1 MTASMARRTSTERV
15 YQLDIRLTRIEPP
28 IWRRIVVSDQI
39 TLAALHHL
47 LQVVMGWEHS
57 HLHQFLAGET
67 RYGEPDPDYDDDML
81 SDRRVRLRDIAREK
95 GASFRYEYD
104 FGDGWMHLI
113 TVEEMWPRMDLHLV
127 PRCIE
132 GARAC
137 PPEDCGG
144 AGGYENLL
152 EALRDRRHAEHREL
166 RAWAGKHFD
175 PELFSVQA
183 VNSAL
188 ALLVALGVT
197 A

>member
-1 MTASMARRTSTERV
+1 
-15 YQLDIRLTRIEPP
+15 
-28 IWRRIVVSDQI
+28 VSDQI

-57 HLHQFLAGET
+57 HLHQFLVGET
-67 RYGEPDPDYDDDML
+67 RYGEPDPEYDDDML

-113 TVEEMWPRMDLHLV
+113 TVEDMWPRTDLHLV

-132 GARAC
+132 GGRAC

-144 AGGYENLL
+144 VGGYENLL
-152 EALRDRRHAEHREL
+152 EALRDRRHPEHREL

-197 A
+197 S

>member
-1 MTASMARRTSTERV
+1 MARRPSTERV
-15 YQLDIRLTRIEPP
+15 YQLDIRLERIEPP
-28 IWRRIVVSDQI
+28 IWRRIVTSELI

-57 HLHQFLAGET
+57 HLHQFLVGTT
-67 RYGEPDPDYDDDML
+67 RYGEPDPDYDDDMQ
-81 SDRRVRLRDIAREK
+81 SDQRVRLRDIAREK

-113 TVEEMWPRMDLHLV
+113 TVEEMWPRTDLHLV

-132 GARAC
+132 GGRAC

-144 AGGYENLL
+144 VGGYENLL
-152 EALRDRRHAEHREL
+152 EALRDRRHPEHREL

>member
-1 MTASMARRTSTERV
+1 MTRRTSTECV

-28 IWRRIVVSDQI
+28 IWRRILVSDQI

-57 HLHQFLAGET
+57 HLHQFLVGET
-67 RYGEPDPDYDDDML
+67 RYGEPDPEYDDDML

-113 TVEEMWPRMDLHLV
+113 TVEDMWPRTDLHLV

-132 GARAC
+132 GGRAC

-144 AGGYENLL
+144 VGGYENLL
-152 EALRDRRHAEHREL
+152 EALRDRRHPEHREL

-197 A
+197 S